1 MGGVMTR
8 RNLIQM
14 TTEEQQEFLR
24 RAKTLIL
31 STIDHRGYPHSVP
44 MWYEMDGPTFFM
56 TTYTKSQKAM
66 NLRRNPRVALL
77 AEAGETYDT
86 LKGVLIRGRAEL
98 ISDVEQC
105 AGILLKVHEKMAGSA
120 LPAGADEALR
130 MQARKRVI
138 IKVTPER
145 VSSWDHS
152 KLGGIY

>member
-1 MGGVMTR
+1 MKR

-14 TTEEQQEFLR
+14 TAEEQQEFLR

-56 TTYTKSQKAM
+56 TTYAKSQKAM
-66 NLRRNPRVALL
+66 NLRRDPRVALL
-77 AEAGETYDT
+77 VESGESYDT

-98 ISDVEQC
+98 VSDVHQC
-105 AGILLKVHEKMAGSA
+105 ADILLRVHQKMAGSA
-120 LPAGADEALR
+120 LPAGVGEALR

-145 VSSWDHS
+145 ISSWDHG
-152 KLGGIY
+152 KLGGRY